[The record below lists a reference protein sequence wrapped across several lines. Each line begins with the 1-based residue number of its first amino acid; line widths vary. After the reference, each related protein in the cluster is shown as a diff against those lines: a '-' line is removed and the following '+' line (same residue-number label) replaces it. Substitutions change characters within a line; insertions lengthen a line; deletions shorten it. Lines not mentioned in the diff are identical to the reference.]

1 MSEIK
6 VLIEGYT
13 SGETNGRSC
22 STVVLIK
29 DDFDGVE
36 MNIVVD
42 PGTLSS
48 QQALIDEL
56 KKEGVKPKDVDIV
69 VITHSHMD
77 HYANIGMFSNAKSL
91 SFDGWYNYDFWG
103 KCNGKISNDL
113 KLIKTPGHSDDSIT
127 LLVKT
132 KIDGK
137 PAIVAICGDVFW
149 KENLPKKD
157 KFANNEVELMKSR
170 KKVLKIADY
179 IIPGHGGMYK
189 VNN

>member
-91 SFDGWYNYDFWG
+91 SFDVKSSTIEVFNVAARADASSSSPATTSLF
-103 KCNGKISNDL
+103 IESNVLRTELNSALDPA
-113 KLIKTPGHSDDSIT
+113 KLG
-127 LLVKT
+127 
-132 KIDGK
+132 
-137 PAIVAICGDVFW
+137 
-149 KENLPKKD
+149 
-157 KFANNEVELMKSR
+157 
-170 KKVLKIADY
+170 VLKSAIL
-179 IIPGHGGMYK
+179 IPY
-189 VNN
+189 